1 MFNNKSIL
9 ITGGTGSF
17 GKNFTKFLLK
27 KYKLK
32 KIIIYSR
39 DEMKQ
44 FEMSEIFPTKKYK
57 CMRYFIGDVRDL
69 ERLSIALRDVD
80 FVIHAAALKQVPA
93 AEYNPIEC
101 IRTNIIGAQ
110 NIILASLRNNV
121 KKVISLSTDK
131 AVNPI
136 NLYGSSKLSSDKLI
150 ISGNTYGGSDVKF
163 SVVRYGNVIGSRASV
178 VPFFKKLI
186 KQKSNFLPITD
197 ISMTR
202 FWITIEQGIDLV
214 HKTFINMI
222 GGEIYVPKIPSIKIT
237 DLAKSMAPNLKHK
250 IVGIRPGEKIHEL
263 LTSKDEAKSVIRF
276 KNHYVITPNI
286 EFKYDKKKYLRNKQ
300 GEVGKFVENNF
311 EYNSGTN
318 DKFLS
323 VKEIKKLNQKNSIN
337 DTLQS
342 PIN

>member
-44 FEMSEIFPTKKYK
+44 FEMSQFLSTKKYN
-57 CMRYFIGDVRDL
+57 CLRYFIGDVRDL
-69 ERLSIALRDVD
+69 ERLTIALRGVD
-80 FVIHAAALKQVPA
+80 YVIHAAALKQVPA

-101 IRTNIIGAQ
+101 IKTNIIGAQ
-110 NIILASLRNNV
+110 NIILASLKNNV

-136 NLYGSSKLSSDKLI
+136 NLYGSSKLASDKLI
-150 ISGNTYGGSDVKF
+150 VSGNNYGGSEVKF

-186 KQKSNFLPITD
+186 DQKSKFLPITNT
-197 ISMTR
+197 SMTR
-202 FWITIEQGIDLV
+202 FWITINEGINLV
-214 HKTFINMI
+214 HKAFNNMI
-222 GGEIYVPKIPSIKIT
+222 GGEIYVPKIPSIKIV
-237 DLAKSMAPNLKHK
+237 DLAKAMAPNLKHK
-250 IVGIRPGEKIHEL
+250 IIGIRPGEKIHEL
-263 LTSKDEAKSVIRF
+263 LTSKDEAMNVIRF
-276 KNHYVITPNI
+276 KDHYVITPNI
-286 EFKYDKKKYLRNKQ
+286 EFKFNKSKYLKNKQ
-300 GEVGKFVENNF
+300 GEIGKFVENNF

-318 DKFLS
+318 KKFLNI
-323 VKEIKKLNQKNSIN
+323 KEIKKLNENNPIN
-337 DTLQS
+337 DS
-342 PIN
+342 V

>member
-44 FEMSEIFPTKKYK
+44 FEMSQIFSTKKYK
-57 CMRYFIGDVRDL
+57 CLRYFIGDVRDL
-69 ERLSIALRDVD
+69 ERLTIALRGVD
-80 FVIHAAALKQVPA
+80 YVIHAAALKQVPA

-101 IRTNIIGAQ
+101 INTNVIGAQ
-110 NIILASLRNNV
+110 NIILASLKNNV

-136 NLYGSSKLSSDKLI
+136 NLYGSSKLASDKLI
-150 ISGNTYGGSDVKF
+150 ISGNTYGGSEVKF

-178 VPFFKKLI
+178 VPLFNKLI
-186 KQKSNFLPITD
+186 EQKSKFLPITD
-197 ISMTR
+197 KSMTR
-202 FWITIEQGIDLV
+202 FWITINQGIDLV
-214 HKTFINMI
+214 HRTFLNMI
-222 GGEIYVPKIPSIKIT
+222 GGEIYVPKIPSIKII
-237 DLAKSMAPNLKHK
+237 DLAKSMAPNLKQK

-263 LTSKDEAKSVIRF
+263 LTSKDESKNVIRF

-286 EFKYDKKKYLRNKQ
+286 EFKYSKNKYLKNKQ
-300 GEVGKFVENNF
+300 GEIGKFVESDF

-318 DKFLS
+318 EKFLN
-323 VKEIKKLNQKNSIN
+323 VNEIKKLNDNNTIN
-337 DTLQS
+337 DSL
-342 PIN
+342 

>member
-27 KYKLK
+27 KFKLK

-44 FEMSEIFPTKKYK
+44 FEMSQTYSTEKYK
-57 CMRYFIGDVRDL
+57 CLRYFLGDVRDL
-69 ERLSIALRDVD
+69 ERLTIALRDVD

-101 IRTNIIGAQ
+101 INTNIIGAQ
-110 NIILASLRNNV
+110 NVILASLRNNV

-150 ISGNTYGGSDVKF
+150 ISGNTYGGSEVKF

-178 VPFFKKLI
+178 VPYFKKLI
-186 KQKSNFLPITD
+186 KNKSKFLPITHP
-197 ISMTR
+197 SMTR
-202 FWITIEQGIDLV
+202 FWITIDQGIDLV
-214 HKTFINMI
+214 YRSFVNMI
-222 GGEIYVPKIPSIKIT
+222 GGEIFVPKIPSIKIV
-237 DLAKSMAPNLKHK
+237 DLAKAMAPHLSQK
-250 IVGIRPGEKIHEL
+250 IIGIRPGEKIHEL
-263 LTSKDEAKSVIRF
+263 LTSKDESANVIKF
-276 KNHYVITPNI
+276 KKHYVITPNI
-286 EFKYDKKKYLRNKQ
+286 QFKYNKRKYLRNKD
-300 GEVGKFVENNF
+300 GEKGVFVKNDF
-311 EYNSGTN
+311 EYSSGTN
-318 DKFLS
+318 ENFLN
-323 VKEIKKLNQKNSIN
+323 VKQIKDLNKKNTIN
-337 DTLQS
+337 DSL
-342 PIN
+342 

>member
-44 FEMSEIFPTKKYK
+44 FEMSQIFSTKKYK
-57 CMRYFIGDVRDL
+57 CLRYFIGDVRDL
-69 ERLSIALRDVD
+69 ERLTIAFRGVD
-80 FVIHAAALKQVPA
+80 YVIHAAALKQVPA

-101 IRTNIIGAQ
+101 INTNIIGAQ
-110 NIILASLRNNV
+110 NVILASLKNNV

-136 NLYGSSKLSSDKLI
+136 NLYGSSKLASDKLI
-150 ISGNTYGGSDVKF
+150 ISGNTYGGSEVKF

-178 VPFFKKLI
+178 VPLFKKLI
-186 KQKSNFLPITD
+186 EEKSNFLPITD
-197 ISMTR
+197 TSMTR
-202 FWITIEQGIDLV
+202 FWISIDKGINLV
-214 HKTFINMI
+214 HKTFLNMI
-222 GGEIYVPKIPSIKIT
+222 GGEIYVPKIPSIKIV

-250 IVGIRPGEKIHEL
+250 IIGIRPGEKIHEL
-263 LTSKDEAKSVIRF
+263 LTSKDEAKNVIRF
-276 KNHYVITPNI
+276 KDHYVITPNI
-286 EFKYDKKKYLRNKQ
+286 EFKYNKIKYLKNKQ
-300 GEVGKFVENNF
+300 GELGKFVENNF

-318 DKFLS
+318 ENFLNI
-323 VKEIKKLNQKNSIN
+323 KEIKKLNDNNTIN
-337 DTLQS
+337 DSL
-342 PIN
+342 